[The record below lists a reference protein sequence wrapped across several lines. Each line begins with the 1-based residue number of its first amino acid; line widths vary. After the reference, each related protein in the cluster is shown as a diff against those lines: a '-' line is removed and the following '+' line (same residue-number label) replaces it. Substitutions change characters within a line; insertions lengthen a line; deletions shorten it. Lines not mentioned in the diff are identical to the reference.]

1 MQMNLKIL
9 YCLIRSSYTTNY
21 NGQPL
26 DDLSE
31 DLFSWQ
37 NLPIQTISSSRG
49 CLGCSWAYMMTKRP

>member
-31 DLFSWQ
+31 DLFLWQ
-37 NLPIQTISSSRG
+37 NLSNMTVIRLQSSK
-49 CLGCSWAYMMTKRP
+49 LIV

>member
-1 MQMNLKIL
+1 MQMNSKIL

-21 NGQPL
+21 SGQPL

-37 NLPIQTISSSRG
+37 NLPICSASPSAVCSLCISQG
-49 CLGCSWAYMMTKRP
+49 GNLCM

>member
-37 NLPIQTISSSRG
+37 NLPTDMNV
-49 CLGCSWAYMMTKRP
+49 LLD

>member
-31 DLFSWQ
+31 NLFSWQ
-37 NLPIQTISSSRG
+37 NLSNMTVIRLQSSK
-49 CLGCSWAYMMTKRP
+49 LIV

>member
-37 NLPIQTISSSRG
+37 NLPNALYNYFTIR
-49 CLGCSWAYMMTKRP
+49 LM

>member
-1 MQMNLKIL
+1 MQMDLKIL

-37 NLPIQTISSSRG
+37 NLPNNYGSQEK
-49 CLGCSWAYMMTKRP
+49 AQMNNTKGV